1 MVKRIDKVLV
11 ILLIL
16 ISTIFFVAAIVLNF
30 NNNSNEKGKEKNLK
44 IAVIF
49 TGSGLGDKS
58 FNDLIYDGLLKAQKE
73 LGIEFDYSEPI
84 HTEDYEKSI
93 MEFAETEEYQLIIA
107 IGPEQ
112 EADVKAVSE
121 KYPNQKFTLIDSKL
135 EAKNISSLYTRW
147 EEQAFLNGVVAGLL
161 SKEEYEKIGY
171 MNKAGIIL
179 GMEVP
184 HLREGAIGF
193 EAGYRYVNPDGEVIS
208 AVVNDFKNP
217 LKARETALLMY
228 SKGVKYIQHLAGASG
243 LGVFSA
249 AKEVGG
255 YAFGIDENQNYFD
268 PSVIIST
275 ATRYMNQIIFNE
287 IKYVNDNSWN
297 DGVHLS
303 GLKEGIIDI
312 TREGS
317 EVELDDNIMKTV
329 NKIKSK
335 IVNDELTI
343 PKNKEE
349 LEDWVKINKYEN

>member
-1 MVKRIDKVLV
+1 MIKKIDT
-11 ILLIL
+11 ILIVSLIL
-16 ISTIFFVAAIVLNF
+16 ALIIFFATSLGVNM
-30 NNNSNEKGKEKNLK
+30 NNNLKERKDLETLK
-44 IAVIF
+44 IAVVF

-73 LGIEFDYSEPI
+73 LGIEFDYAEPI
-84 HTEDYEKSI
+84 YPEEYEKSL

-112 EADVKAVSE
+112 ENDVKAVSE
-121 KYPNQKFTLIDSKL
+121 IFPNQKFTLIDSKL
-135 EAKNISSLYTRW
+135 EANNVSSIYTRW
-147 EEQAFLNGVVAGLL
+147 EEQAFLNGVISGIL
-161 SKEEYEKIGY
+161 SKKEYEASGF
-171 MNKAGIIL
+171 MPKAGIIL

-193 EAGYRYVNPDGEVIS
+193 EAGFKYVNPEGEVMS

-249 AKEVGG
+249 AKESGG
-255 YAFGIDENQNYFD
+255 YAFGVDENQNFFE
-268 PSVIIST
+268 PNVIIST

-287 IKYVNDNSWN
+287 IKYVKDNSWN

-317 EVELDDNIMKTV
+317 QVELDPYVMKTV
-329 NKIKSK
+329 KKIKSK

-343 PKNKEE
+343 PKSKEE
-349 LEDWVKINKYEN
+349 LDDWVKVNKYKD

>member
-1 MVKRIDKVLV
+1 MIKNLNRILMGALILV
-11 ILLIL
+11 I
-16 ISTIFFVAAIVLNF
+16 TIIFVASLGVNM
-30 NNNSNEKGKEKNLK
+30 NNSLKPKEEKNLK
-44 IAVIF
+44 IAVVF

-73 LGIEFDYSEPI
+73 LGVEFDYSEPI
-84 HTEDYEKSI
+84 YPEEYEKSLI
-93 MEFAETEEYQLIIA
+93 EFAETEEYQLIIA
-107 IGPEQ
+107 VGPEQ
-112 EADVKAVSE
+112 EGDVKAVS
-121 KYPNQKFTLIDSKL
+121 KRYPNQKFTLIDSKVD
-135 EAKNISSLYTRW
+135 AKNISSIYTRW
-147 EEQAFLNGVVAGLL
+147 EEQAFLNGVISGIL
-161 SKEEYEKIGY
+161 SKEDYEKTGY
-171 MNKAGIIL
+171 MSKAGVIL

-193 EAGYRYVNPDGEVIS
+193 EAGFKYINPDGEVIT

-249 AKEVGG
+249 AKESGG
-255 YAFGIDENQNYFD
+255 YAFGVDENQNYFD

-275 ATRYMNQIIFNE
+275 ATRYMNKIIFNE
-287 IKYVNDNSWN
+287 IKYMNDNTWN

-317 EVELDDNIMKTV
+317 EVELDPIVMKTV

-343 PKNKEE
+343 PKSKEE
-349 LEDWVKINKYEN
+349 LETWVKLNKYEE

>member
-1 MVKRIDKVLV
+1 MIKKLDK
-11 ILLIL
+11 ILMLALIL
-16 ISTIFFVAAIVLNF
+16 SIAIFFVASLCVNM
-30 NNNSNEKGKEKNLK
+30 NNSLKEKKVDKLK
-44 IAVIF
+44 VAVIF

-73 LGIEFDYSEPI
+73 LGVEFDYAEPI
-84 HTEDYEKSI
+84 YPEEYEKSI

-112 EADVKAVSE
+112 EGDVKAVSHE
-121 KYPNQKFTLIDSKL
+121 YPNQKFTLIDSKL
-135 EAKNISSLYTRW
+135 EAKNISSIYTRW
-147 EEQAFLNGVVAGLL
+147 EEQAFLNGVISGIL
-161 SKEEYEKIGY
+161 SKEDYEKTGY
-171 MNKAGIIL
+171 MSKAGIIL

-193 EAGYRYVNPDGEVIS
+193 EAGFKYINPDGEVIT

-249 AKEVGG
+249 AKETGG
-255 YAFGIDENQNYFD
+255 YAFGVDENQNYFD

-287 IKYVNDNSWN
+287 IKYVNDNTWN

-303 GLKEGIIDI
+303 GIKEGIIDI

-317 EVELDDNIMKTV
+317 EVELDAKVMKTV
-329 NKIKSK
+329 NRIKAKI
-335 IVNDELTI
+335 INDKLTI
-343 PKNKEE
+343 PKSKEE
-349 LEDWVKINKYEN
+349 LETWVKINKYED

>member
-1 MVKRIDKVLV
+1 MIKKLEK
-11 ILLIL
+11 ILMITLIL
-16 ISTIFFVAAIVLNF
+16 IITIFVVSALGVNM
-30 NNNSNEKGKEKNLK
+30 NNSSSTKEEKSLK
-44 IAVIF
+44 VAVVF

-73 LGIEFDYSEPI
+73 LGVEFDYAEPI
-84 HTEDYEKSI
+84 YPEEYEKSI
-93 MEFAETEEYQLIIA
+93 MEFAETQEYQLIIA

-112 EADVKAVSE
+112 EGDVKAVSKE
-121 KYPNQKFTLIDSKL
+121 YPNQKFTLIDSKL
-135 EAKNISSLYTRW
+135 DAKNISSIYTRW
-147 EEQAFLNGVVAGLL
+147 EEQAFLNGVISGIL
-161 SKEEYEKIGY
+161 SKDEYEKTKSIS
-171 MNKAGIIL
+171 KAGIIL

-193 EAGYRYVNPDGEVIS
+193 EAGFKYINPDGEVIT

-243 LGVFSA
+243 LGVFLA
-249 AKEVGG
+249 AKERGG
-255 YAFGIDENQNYFD
+255 YAFGVDENQNYFD

-287 IKYVNDNSWN
+287 IKYMNDNTWN

-317 EVELDDNIMKTV
+317 EVNLDPKVMKV
-329 NKIKSK
+329 VKEIKVKI
-335 IVNDELTI
+335 INDELTI

-349 LEDWVKINKYEN
+349 LEAWVKLNKY